1 MGLSDSDTFAKRDIF
16 SSGKEG
22 ENFNRRNTLS
32 ISRIKI
38 CSLTPHHGKTAV
50 LQRSHSFEQ
59 VVNRGMSVDGGLFP
73 VVENK

>member
-1 MGLSDSDTFAKRDIF
+1 MGLSDSETFAKRDIF

-22 ENFNRRNTLS
+22 ENLNRRNTLS

-50 LQRSHSFEQ
+50 LQRAHSFEQ
-59 VVNRGMSVDGGLFP
+59 VQRGLSVDSGPFP
-73 VVENK
+73 VVEIK